1 MTELSIA
8 IMFIYIEPKIPK
20 RGRFEVKYKNNA
32 ECISYLWAK
41 IADANDFFSTNITR
55 SNAPQT
61 CRRCGV
67 RLS

>member
-8 IMFIYIEPKIPK
+8 IIFIYIEPKIPK

-32 ECISYLWAK
+32 EYISYLWAK
-41 IADANDFFSTNITR
+41 IADANDIFSTNITR

>member
-8 IMFIYIEPKIPK
+8 IILIYIEPKIPK

-41 IADANDFFSTNITR
+41 IADANDVF
-55 SNAPQT
+55 
-61 CRRCGV
+61 
-67 RLS
+67 